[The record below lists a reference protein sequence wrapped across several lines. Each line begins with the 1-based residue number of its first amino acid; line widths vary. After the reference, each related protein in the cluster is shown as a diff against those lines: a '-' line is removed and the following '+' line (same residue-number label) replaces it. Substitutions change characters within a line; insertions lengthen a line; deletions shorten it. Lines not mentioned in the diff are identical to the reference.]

1 MVGHRTWVVG
11 DTNGG
16 ASPNAGVKAAGLLL
30 RIAENSEMSLFICSP
45 IFGVFPEGVC
55 YSCCFVCV
63 KPMLE
68 IGSIQL
74 GH

>member
-1 MVGHRTWVVG
+1 MGFEMGLMG

-16 ASPNAGVKAAGLLL
+16 VSPNAGVKAAGLLL
-30 RIAENSEMSLFICSP
+30 GITEKLELSLFICSP
-45 IFGVFPEGVC
+45 IFGVFLEGVC
-55 YSCCFVCV
+55 YSCCFVCM

-68 IGSIQL
+68 IGSIQP

>member
-1 MVGHRTWVVG
+1 MGFEMGLMG

-16 ASPNAGVKAAGLLL
+16 VSPNAGVKAAGLLL
-30 RIAENSEMSLFICSP
+30 RIAEYLKLSLFICSP
-45 IFGVFPEGVC
+45 IFLEGVC
-55 YSCCFVCV
+55 YSRCFVCM

-68 IGSIQL
+68 ISSIQP